1 VHFSPPPSPL
11 PPLRPRRSISF
22 RLLTFYARRA
32 EGGGRAKK
40 DKRERKNR
48 PKERSPGDKYS
59 KRATTIFLFNNIY
72 NMVVRSTLAGD
83 EQTIIFLEKSV
94 QLTTVETRK
103 INIKKI

>member
-1 VHFSPPPSPL
+1 M
-11 PPLRPRRSISF
+11 
-22 RLLTFYARRA
+22 
-32 EGGGRAKK
+32 KK
-40 DKRERKNR
+40 EERERERER